1 MKLRQIVCDK
11 TDLHLGKEK
20 EIKVYGE
27 VFTIE
32 DDARAI
38 QILNTTYKGM
48 PVAEVVEEDKEE
60 KKTTNKRTNKN
71 K

>member
-11 TDLHLGKEK
+11 TDLHLTKEK
-20 EIKVYGE
+20 EIKVFDE
-27 VFTIE
+27 VFTIK
-32 DDARAI
+32 DKDRAL

-48 PVAEVVEEDKEE
+48 PVVEVVEEE
-60 KKTTNKRTNKN
+60 KKTTKKEKN

>member
-11 TDLHLGKEK
+11 TDLHLTKEK
-20 EIKVYGE
+20 KAIAYGE

-32 DDARAI
+32 DKDRAE
-38 QILNTTYKGM
+38 QILNATYKGM
-48 PVAEVVEEDKEE
+48 PVVEVVKEEDKKPTP
-60 KKTTNKRTNKN
+60 KKNNKN